1 MPDED
6 QPPTSMKSIFKG
18 GFRHHFKNIILH
30 PELTPEQVALS
41 FAIGFSL
48 AWNPFIGLHTF
59 LILVLCFIFKRL
71 HRPLM
76 FLACFINNPWTM
88 VPMASLSG
96 LVGNL
101 LMGRGCRPKFH
112 GIRWDTIGWHSFVS
126 HRGFDHMY
134 LMLKP
139 ILGPYL
145 LGGMVMSALAL
156 PVGYYVMLKLARH
169 LRKLHIKL
177 PPVKLPAI
185 HFTKTHPDKPE

>member
-1 MPDED
+1 MDDD
-6 QPPTSMKSIFKG
+6 QAPAPWKSFFKG
-18 GFRHHFKNIILH
+18 GVHLHFKRMILH
-30 PELTPEQVALS
+30 PELTPERVALS

-59 LILVLCFIFKRL
+59 LIVVLCFVFKRL

-76 FLACFINNPWTM
+76 LLACFINNPWTM
-88 VPMASLSG
+88 VPMASVSG

-101 LMGRGCRPKFH
+101 LMGRGCRPHFH

-126 HRGFDHMY
+126 KEGFDHMY

-145 LGGMVMSALAL
+145 LGGMVLSVLAL
-156 PVGYYVMLKLARH
+156 LVGYYAMLKIATRLRRIH
-169 LRKLHIKL
+169 LSRPPMKL
-177 PPVKLPAI
+177 PILQLP
-185 HFTKTHPDKPE
+185 KSHPDRFQ

>member
-1 MPDED
+1 MTDE
-6 QPPTSMKSIFKG
+6 QAPAPWKSFFKG
-18 GFRHHFKNIILH
+18 GIHLHFKRMILH
-30 PELTPEQVALS
+30 PELTPERVALS

-59 LILVLCFIFKRL
+59 AIVLLCFLFKRL

-76 FLACFINNPWTM
+76 LLACFINNPWTM
-88 VPMASLSG
+88 VPMASVSG

-112 GIRWDTIGWHSFVS
+112 GIRWDTIGWQSFVS
-126 HRGFDHMY
+126 KEGFDHMY

-145 LGGMVMSALAL
+145 LGGVVLSALAL
-156 PVGYYVMLKLARH
+156 PVGYYVMLKIAIRLRQIH
-169 LRKLHIKL
+169 LHR
-177 PPVKLPAI
+177 PAVKLPVL
-185 HFTKTHPDKPE
+185 HLPKSHPDRSK

>member
-1 MPDED
+1 MTEEPAT
-6 QPPTSMKSIFKG
+6 TSLKSLFMG
-18 GFRHHFKNIILH
+18 RFRLHVKHMILH

-41 FAIGFSL
+41 FAIGLSL
-48 AWNPFIGLHTF
+48 AWNPFIGLHTL
-59 LILVLCFIFKRL
+59 LILILCFLFSRL

-101 LMGRGCRPKFH
+101 LMGRGCRPRMRGVH
-112 GIRWDTIGWHSFVS
+112 WDQIGWHSFVS
-126 HRGFDHMY
+126 KEGFDHMY

-145 LGGMVMSALAL
+145 LGGLVLSALAL
-156 PVGYYVMLKLARH
+156 PVGYYVMLYITRR
-169 LRKLHIKL
+169 LRRMDIHM
-177 PPVKLPAI
+177 PPVKLPPIRLGKSHHDSA
-185 HFTKTHPDKPE
+185 E